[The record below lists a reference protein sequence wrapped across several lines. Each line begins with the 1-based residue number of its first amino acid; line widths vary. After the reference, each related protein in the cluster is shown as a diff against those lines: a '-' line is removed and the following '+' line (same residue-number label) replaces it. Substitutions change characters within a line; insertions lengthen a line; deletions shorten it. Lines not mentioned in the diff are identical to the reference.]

1 MEAINGRSQVI
12 AAGAA
17 LSAFRGASQHNWIMR
32 LDFPFA
38 DGPTAILLP
47 NKLFF
52 HKAVSCCFRDVLK
65 VLSDD
70 PRVPLKIV
78 MGKIVTVSLGV
89 GRWHAALGAPT
100 FTSLSFACLLTDL
113 LKCVERFRKAL

>member
-78 MGKIVTVSLGV
+78 MGKIVTVSLVWEDGTL
-89 GRWHAALGAPT
+89 RSERRHSPAFL
-100 FTSLSFACLLTDL
+100 SLVCSLIC
-113 LKCVERFRKAL
+113 